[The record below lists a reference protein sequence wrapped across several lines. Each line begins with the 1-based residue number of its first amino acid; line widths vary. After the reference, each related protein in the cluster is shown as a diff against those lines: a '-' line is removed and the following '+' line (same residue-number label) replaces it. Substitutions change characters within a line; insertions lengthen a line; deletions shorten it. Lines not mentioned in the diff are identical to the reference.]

1 MTSPAPDQQAR
12 RRLDRLMDQR
22 RAELRMRWKD
32 VAARAGLTTEGLGGV
47 RKGTGGIRALTKRGI
62 EDALH
67 WAPGSVERILEGGD
81 PLPADH
87 PPADAMGATEAI
99 LDDMER
105 RVADM
110 KRLSRRDL
118 AAIDALIEALKNP
131 DPNDAPADNNHR

>member
-1 MTSPAPDQQAR
+1 MSKDWKRLAEHAHR
-12 RRLDRLMDQR
+12 RRSELGLSQAAMAVPGVLSIDRIQ
-22 RAELRMRWKD
+22 KI
-32 VAARAGLTTEGLGGV
+32 EGAKRTSYRLG
-47 RKGTGGIRALTKRGI
+47 TLLALERALK
-62 EDALH
+62 
-67 WAPGSVERILEGGD
+67 WAPGSVEQILKGGD

-131 DPNDAPADNNHR
+131 DPNDATADNNHR

>member
-1 MTSPAPDQQAR
+1 MSQPHERLDKAMR
-12 RRLDRLMDQR
+12 RRGIQLGKRWVQIAADAGITTSALGAIRRGEYRPSAHTAAALD
-22 RAELRMRWKD
+22 E
-32 VAARAGLTTEGLGGV
+32 
-47 RKGTGGIRALTKRGI
+47 AL
-62 EDALH
+62 E
-67 WAPGSVERILEGGD
+67 WVPGSVERILEGGD

>member
-1 MTSPAPDQQAR
+1 MSKDWKRLAEHAHR
-12 RRLDRLMDQR
+12 RRSELGLSQAAMAVPGVLSIDRIQ
-22 RAELRMRWKD
+22 KI
-32 VAARAGLTTEGLGGV
+32 EGAKRTSYRLG
-47 RKGTGGIRALTKRGI
+47 TLLALERALK
-62 EDALH
+62 
-67 WAPGSVERILEGGD
+67 WAPGSVEQILKGGD